1 MIFER
6 GFFKSE
12 KLQKKSLSEALTETR
27 TYSFKGR
34 HEYKTTIFIS
44 HKHGDL
50 EDVEELKGVM
60 SLLEELGAKAYI
72 DSIDNKLPDQTVG
85 ETAKRLKEVIK
96 HCDKFILLAT
106 KKAVNSIWCNWEL
119 GIGDVHK
126 FKNNIAILPIKE
138 KGESD
143 YSFIGYEFLK
153 IYRSISYRDTSMTNM
168 WGSYIEKGY
177 YINEPDSFTIIPLAE
192 WLRSR

>member
-6 GFFKSE
+6 GFFKAE
-12 KLQKKSLSEALTETR
+12 TLQKKSITEALNETR

-60 SLLEELGAKAYI
+60 ELLEQYGAKIYV
-72 DSIDNKLPDQTVG
+72 DSMDNRLPEQTTG
-85 ETAKRLKEVIK
+85 ETATRLKEVIK
-96 HCDKFILLAT
+96 HCNKFVLLAT
-106 KKAVNSIWCNWEL
+106 KKAVQSIWCNWEL

-126 FKNNIAILPIKE
+126 YKKNIAILPIKE

-143 YSFIGYEFLK
+143 YSFIGYEYLQ
-153 IYRSISYRDTSMTNM
+153 IYRSISYRDKAMNNYR
-168 WGSYIEKGY
+168 GNYIEKGY
-177 YINEPDSFTIIPLAE
+177 YINEPDSFTIIPLKD
-192 WLRSR
+192 WLKGY